1 MRSRFTPLVLAALLF
16 GFVGPAVGQV
26 VEEIVAIVN
35 DDIITLSQFKEYHDS
50 VYQMMRSQLQGEE
63 FDKQYE
69 QVKKDML
76 DTMITDLLLL
86 QMAKKKQYNV
96 GEEVKNYVDRLK
108 RENNI
113 ETDAQFQQ
121 ALLQQGIQ
129 YEQFLKQIEENILR
143 QILISQEVDRSIVVD
158 ETEGVNYYKL
168 NQAEFVEPEE
178 YKLRAI
184 YLSTEARSADELE
197 AKKTEISDKA
207 AAGQDFAALAAEL
220 GDSPL
225 KENQGDLGFIK
236 KGQLDKILEE
246 AVAKLKVGE
255 TAPWVQAKNGWYLLK
270 LEEKK
275 ESRLKPY
282 DEVKKDIWEKIF
294 MQKKSKKL
302 AEFLTDMKAKNY
314 IKILKPNPLDLQ

>member
-1 MRSRFTPLVLAALLF
+1 MRSRFTPLVLAAVLF
-16 GFVGPAVGQV
+16 GLAGPAVGQV

-35 DDIITLSQFKEYHDS
+35 DDIITLSEFKEYHDS
-50 VYQMMRSQLQGEE
+50 LYQMMRSQLQGEE

-69 QVKKDML
+69 REKKDML
-76 DTMITDLLLL
+76 DRMITDLLLL
-86 QMAKKKQYNV
+86 QLAKKKQYNV
-96 GEEVKNYVDRLK
+96 GEELKNYVDKLK
-108 RENNI
+108 RDNNI

-207 AAGQDFAALAAEL
+207 AAGQDFPALAAEL

-236 KGQLDKILEE
+236 KGQLDKTLEE
-246 AVAKLKVGE
+246 AVVKLKVGE
-255 TAPWVQAKNGWYLLK
+255 TTPWVQAKNGWYLLK

-294 MQKKSKKL
+294 TQKKSKKL
-302 AEFLTDMKAKNY
+302 AEFLTDMKAKNF